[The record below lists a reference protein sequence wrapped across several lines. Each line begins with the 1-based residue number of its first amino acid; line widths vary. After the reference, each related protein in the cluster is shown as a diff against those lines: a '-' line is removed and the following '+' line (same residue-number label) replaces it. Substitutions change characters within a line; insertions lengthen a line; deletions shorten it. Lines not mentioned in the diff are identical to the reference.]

1 VAAGQSPEARVSEQL
16 IQDTAGMFAMLSAT
30 VRLHLVWLLSLGER
44 DVGTLAEETG
54 QSMATVSHH
63 LGKLK
68 LAGFVD
74 ARRDGRRQVYFV
86 CDALALEVVRLAV
99 DAKRSA
105 EEPAPRRRGRRA
117 SAG

>member
-1 VAAGQSPEARVSEQL
+1 MPVDQPSQDGVTERL

-44 DVGTLAEETG
+44 DVGTLAEEIG

-86 CDALALEVVRLAV
+86 SDDLALQVVRIAV
-99 DAKRSA
+99 DAKLGAS
-105 EEPAPRRRGRRA
+105 EPAPRRRGRRA